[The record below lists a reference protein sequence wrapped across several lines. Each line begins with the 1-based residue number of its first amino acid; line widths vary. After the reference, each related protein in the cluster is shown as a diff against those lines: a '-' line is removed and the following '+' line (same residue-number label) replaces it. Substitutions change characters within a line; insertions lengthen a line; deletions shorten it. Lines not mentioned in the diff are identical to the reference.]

1 MAAPIAD
8 FLYSPL
14 GGKSPLEITFINQ
27 SKNLG
32 ATNEWAACTL
42 CKKYFYS
49 ALTSPSD
56 NFALDF
62 SGILAVNSTYNENGF
77 RVESNGIHYPGDLY
91 PISNDSNDDLTIN
104 CGNDFYIEITINS
117 FNSYYG
123 SIELYFPEITVPMP
137 PYTVNPGIHINTNGG
152 IGIVRGINNIGDI
165 ANLSDYTFPIKLKFK
180 KVGDTLYLLINDE
193 IVYDLAATLMGLDSG
208 THDLR

>member
-42 CKKYFYS
+42 GKKYFHS
-49 ALTSPSD
+49 ALTSSTDDFVLDLSD
-56 NFALDF
+56 
-62 SGILAVNSTYNENGF
+62 IPPAVSFTYNENGF
-77 RVESNGIHYPGDLY
+77 RIESNGIHYPGDLY
-91 PISNDSNDDLTIN
+91 DIISIDDLTIN
-104 CGNDFYIEITINS
+104 CDDDFYIEITINS

-123 SIELYFPEITVPMP
+123 SIELYFPEITASIP
-137 PYTVNPGIHINTNGG
+137 PYNIVNPGIHINTSGG
-152 IGIVRGINNIGDI
+152 IGIVKGINNAGDI

-180 KVGDTLYLLINDE
+180 KVD
-193 IVYDLAATLMGLDSG
+193 
-208 THDLR
+208 